1 MNTLPIKLHPSP
13 SMGIIQTLYFVEYY
27 VALTIMTEPTL
38 IGMLRGFARGIS
50 EAFCCAKQLVSV
62 QHADHL
68 E

>member
-1 MNTLPIKLHPSP
+1 
-13 SMGIIQTLYFVEYY
+13 MGIIQTLYFVEYY

-50 EAFCCAKQLVSV
+50 AAFCCAKQLMSV